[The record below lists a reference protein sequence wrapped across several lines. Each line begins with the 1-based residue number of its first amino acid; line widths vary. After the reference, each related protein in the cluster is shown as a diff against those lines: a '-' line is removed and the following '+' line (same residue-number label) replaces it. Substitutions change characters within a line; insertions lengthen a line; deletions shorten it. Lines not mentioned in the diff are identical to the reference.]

1 MKKLG
6 LIVNPIAGMGGKVGL
21 KGTDGPDIIARARE
35 MGATPHSPSRAECAL
50 SHLLEIK
57 DEIRLITF
65 PGNMG
70 EKVAMQ
76 CGFSPEVLLRESI
89 SEHVTARE
97 DTLLAA
103 KEALKQNVDLLLFAG
118 GDGTARDIYESVGTE
133 LTALGIPSG
142 VKIHSAVFGCSP
154 QQAGELAKL
163 YLNNESTQEKLAEV
177 MDIDETLF
185 RKGIVTARLFGYLNI
200 PFEKRRVQRLKAG
213 SALSEQVSQQA
224 IAACMARNE
233 MYSDTLYIVGP
244 GTTTRALMIELGLDF
259 TLLGVDA
266 VYNGKLIAKD
276 VSEETLLKLCSR
288 YKKIKLIVTPIG
300 GQGFLFGRGN
310 QQISPRVL
318 RFFSRN
324 DIFILSTPAK
334 LHALEGAPL
343 LMDTGDATI
352 DQILSGY
359 IRIVTGFNEFVMY
372 AISAM

>member
-1 MKKLG
+1 
-6 LIVNPIAGMGGKVGL
+6 
-21 KGTDGPDIIARARE
+21 
-35 MGATPHSPSRAECAL
+35 
-50 SHLLEIK
+50 
-57 DEIRLITF
+57 
-65 PGNMG
+65 
-70 EKVAMQ
+70 
-76 CGFSPEVLLRESI
+76 
-89 SEHVTARE
+89 
-97 DTLLAA
+97 
-103 KEALKQNVDLLLFAG
+103 
-118 GDGTARDIYESVGTE
+118 
-133 LTALGIPSG
+133 
-142 VKIHSAVFGCSP
+142 
-154 QQAGELAKL
+154 
-163 YLNNESTQEKLAEV
+163 
-177 MDIDETLF
+177 
-185 RKGIVTARLFGYLNI
+185 
-200 PFEKRRVQRLKAG
+200 
-213 SALSEQVSQQA
+213 
-224 IAACMARNE
+224 MARNE

-259 TLLGVDA
+259 TLLGVDV